1 MNQNKNA
8 LYLKLHSSPR
18 SNSLPKTL
26 GISSLDIPI
35 NENIYGSFS
44 KKVKKELIKFYRDIQ
59 NERILIIEYDGNFIP
74 ILYLF
79 WVNIIYKKRFRIFLD
94 CHVNS
99 YMNIKSLSF
108 KTLTKRLIIYIFK
121 SLLNARIVVHNK
133 KSLKLFKGSIYCPSP
148 FPTIDFD
155 RNVKRDLCD
164 VFIISS
170 LNKDEPV
177 NEFVKVAKKLNSMGL
192 KTLISGDIE
201 KLENN
206 ESLDKS
212 LFSGFLNRNE
222 FYEYILNSKVV
233 VAMTIRKNNLLY
245 APREVI
251 QMNKM
256 CLINDSE
263 ENIDFY
269 GDICFYSSP
278 NSELILKKIKKII
291 KKDYLPRKDK
301 IEELIQNVDQKVN
314 DFKKCL
320 NTY

>member
-59 NERILIIEYDGNFIP
+59 NERTLIIEYDGNFIP

-79 WVNIIYKKRFRIFLD
+79 WVNIIYKKRFKIFLD

-99 YMNIKSLSF
+99 YMNIKLLSF

-121 SLLNARIVVHNK
+121 SFLNARIVVHNK

-148 FPTIDFD
+148 FPRIDFD

-212 LFSGFLNRNE
+212 LFSGFLNKNE
-222 FYEYILNSKVV
+222 FYEYILDSKVV

-245 APREVI
+245 APREAI
-251 QMNKM
+251 QMNKI

-278 NSELILKKIKKII
+278 NSELILKKIEKII
-291 KKDYLPRKDK
+291 KKDCLPRKDK